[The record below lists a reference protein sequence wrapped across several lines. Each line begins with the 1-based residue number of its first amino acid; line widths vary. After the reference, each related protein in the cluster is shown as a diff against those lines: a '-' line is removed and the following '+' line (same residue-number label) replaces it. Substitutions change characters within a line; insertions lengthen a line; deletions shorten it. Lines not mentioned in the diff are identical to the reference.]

1 MRENKQR
8 SIFDI
13 FGIVFPLLL
22 VIFFTFLA
30 RVIFS
35 PLLLSIEADLHLSHT
50 SAGSLF
56 FFISIGYA
64 PTMLCSGFVSGRI
77 THYGTILLSATI
89 CGLALLMISS
99 NLRLIGLQLGMFMLG
114 VGAGLYF
121 PSGMATI
128 THLVEKEHWGKA
140 IAFHE
145 VGPNLGFVLAPI
157 VAELGLNFSSW
168 RGIVAGLGVSC
179 LIVATVFAFFGSGGR
194 FLGEPPCFAN
204 VKLVCSRSSFW
215 VIAIMLSFV
224 AAASMGVYSILPV
237 YLISERGMD
246 QTLVNTVIGLSRLS
260 GFFSLFVAG
269 WLADRFGVE
278 LVMGCIY
285 VASGVLTVLLGLASN
300 GWLIFTVFLQPMVTT
315 SFFPVSVLALAN
327 TESSRTRDVAI
338 SLMIPF
344 VYLFAGGIVPASM
357 SAMGEYYKFAIG
369 LMLMGVFLLFSLL
382 PLMFLRARLS

>member
-1 MRENKQR
+1 MKENKQR

-179 LIVATVFAFFGSGGR
+179 LIVATVFALCGSGGR

-224 AAASMGVYSILPV
+224 AAASMGVYSILPPWAEH
-237 YLISERGMD
+237 S
-246 QTLVNTVIGLSRLS
+246 
-260 GFFSLFVAG
+260 
-269 WLADRFGVE
+269 
-278 LVMGCIY
+278 
-285 VASGVLTVLLGLASN
+285 
-300 GWLIFTVFLQPMVTT
+300 
-315 SFFPVSVLALAN
+315 
-327 TESSRTRDVAI
+327 
-338 SLMIPF
+338 
-344 VYLFAGGIVPASM
+344 
-357 SAMGEYYKFAIG
+357 
-369 LMLMGVFLLFSLL
+369 
-382 PLMFLRARLS
+382 

>member
-1 MRENKQR
+1 MRDKRQR
-8 SIFDI
+8 SISHV
-13 FGIVFPLLL
+13 FGVVFPLVL

-35 PLLLSIEADLHLSHT
+35 PLLVPIEADLHLSHT
-50 SAGSLF
+50 AAGSLF

-77 THYGTILLSATI
+77 THYGAILLSATI
-89 CGLALLMISS
+89 CGLALLIISFNS
-99 NLRLIGLQLGMFMLG
+99 RLVGLQLGMLMLG
-114 VGAGLYF
+114 IGAGLYF

-145 VGPNLGFVLAPI
+145 AGPNLGFVLAPI

-168 RGIVAGLGVSC
+168 RGIIAGLGVSC
-179 LIVATVFAFFGSGGR
+179 LVVAIVFALFGSGGR
-194 FLGEPPCFAN
+194 FLGEPPYFAN
-204 VKLVCSRSSFW
+204 VKLVCSRPSFW
-215 VIAIMLSFV
+215 RIAIMLSFV

-246 QTLVNTVIGLSRLS
+246 QTLVNTIIGLSRLS
-260 GFFSLFVAG
+260 GFFTLFIAG

-285 VASGVLTVLLGLASN
+285 IASGFLTVLLGLASN

-315 SFFPVSVLALAN
+315 SFFPISVLALAN

-344 VYLFAGGIVPASM
+344 VYLFAGGIVPAGM
-357 SAMGEYYKFAIG
+357 SAMGEYYEFAIG
-369 LMLMGVFLLFSLL
+369 LMLMGMLLLFSLL

>member
-1 MRENKQR
+1 MRDKRPR
-8 SIFDI
+8 SISHV
-13 FGIVFPLLL
+13 FGVVFPLVL

-35 PLLLSIEADLHLSHT
+35 PLLVPIEADLHLSHT
-50 SAGSLF
+50 AAGSLF

-77 THYGTILLSATI
+77 THYGAILLSATI
-89 CGLALLMISS
+89 CGLALLIISFNS
-99 NLRLIGLQLGMFMLG
+99 RLVGLQLGMLMLG
-114 VGAGLYF
+114 IGAGLYF

-145 VGPNLGFVLAPI
+145 AGPNLGFVLAPI

-168 RGIVAGLGVSC
+168 RGIIAGLGVSC
-179 LIVATVFAFFGSGGR
+179 LVVAIVFALFGSGGR
-194 FLGEPPCFAN
+194 FLGEPPYFAN
-204 VKLVCSRSSFW
+204 VKLVCSRPSFW
-215 VIAIMLSFV
+215 RIAIMLSFV

-246 QTLVNTVIGLSRLS
+246 QTLVNTIIGLSRLS
-260 GFFSLFVAG
+260 GFFTLFIAG

-285 VASGVLTVLLGLASN
+285 IASGFLTVLLGLAPN

-315 SFFPVSVLALAN
+315 SFFPISVLALAN

-357 SAMGEYYKFAIG
+357 SAMGEYYEFAIG
-369 LMLMGVFLLFSLL
+369 LMLMGMLLLFSLL

>member
-1 MRENKQR
+1 MRENKLH

-13 FGIVFPLLL
+13 FRVIVPLVL

-35 PLLLSIEADLHLSHT
+35 SLLVPMEVDLHLSHT

-56 FFISIGYA
+56 LFISLGYA

-77 THYGTILLSATI
+77 THYGAILLSATI
-89 CGLALLMISS
+89 CGLALLMISFNS
-99 NLRLIGLQLGMFMLG
+99 RLVGLQFGMFILG

-121 PSGMATI
+121 PSGMAI
-128 THLVEKEHWGKA
+128 LTHLVEKEHWGKA

-145 VGPNLGFVLAPI
+145 AGPNLGFVLAPI
-157 VAELGLNFSSW
+157 VAELGLSFSSW
-168 RGIVAGLGVSC
+168 RGIVVSLGFAC
-179 LIVATVFAFFGSGGR
+179 LVVAAIFALFGTGGR
-194 FLGEPPCFAN
+194 FLGEPPRFAN
-204 VKLVCSRSSFW
+204 VKLVCSRPSFW

-237 YLISERGMD
+237 YLISERNMD
-246 QTLVNTVIGLSRLS
+246 PTLVNTVIGLSRLS
-260 GFFSLFVAG
+260 GFFSLFFAG

-285 VASGVLTVLLGLASN
+285 LASGFLTMLLGFASN
-300 GWLIFTVFLQPMVTT
+300 GWLIFTVFLQPMVAT

-327 TESSRTRDVAI
+327 TESSHTRDVAI
-338 SLMIPF
+338 SLMVPF

-357 SAMGEYYKFAIG
+357 SAVGEYYKFDIG
-369 LMLMGVFLLFSLL
+369 LMLMGVFILLSLL
-382 PLMFLRARLS
+382 PLMFLRVRLS